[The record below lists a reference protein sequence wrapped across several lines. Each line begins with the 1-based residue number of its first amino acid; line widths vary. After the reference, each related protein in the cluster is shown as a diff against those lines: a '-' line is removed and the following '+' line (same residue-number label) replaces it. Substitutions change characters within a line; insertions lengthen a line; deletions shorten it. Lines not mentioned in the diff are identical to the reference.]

1 MYTFFP
7 LRLITILGLLA
18 IFVYTLY
25 LIRNHKLSVHLAV
38 SWVMVEI
45 LLIIIASVPAITN
58 GLVAFLGESNFY
70 PVAFLF
76 IIGWIALLM
85 LDTLIRVSDVV
96 HKTRALIQE
105 NGLLREQ
112 VERLEKIIV
121 NISDQAKSEQAKQSG
136 KE

>member
-1 MYTFFP
+1 MYNFFP
-7 LRLITILGLLA
+7 IRLITIIGLLA

-38 SWVMVEI
+38 SWIMVEV
-45 LLIIIASVPAITN
+45 LLIITASVPAITN
-58 GLVAFLGESNFY
+58 SVLLFLGENNFY
-70 PVAFLF
+70 PIAFLF

-96 HKTRALIQE
+96 NKTRVLIQE
-105 NGLLREQ
+105 NGLLREK
-112 VERLEKIIV
+112 VERLEQII
-121 NISDQAKSEQAKQSG
+121 SELPEQTKDAQKNKLG